1 MLKGKNGFALS
12 HHQLLL
18 YSIVEYAPT
27 STRYF
32 NAAVDSANVFRGV
45 LGKQLDT
52 IPANQA
58 LCMKVRQVVSWL
70 LKFTTDFLCRQ

>member
-18 YSIVEYAPT
+18 YSIVEYALT

-32 NAAVDSANVFRGV
+32 NAAVGSAKFFTAV
-45 LGKQLDT
+45 LGKQLST
-52 IPANQA
+52 IPANQT
-58 LCMKVRQVVSWL
+58 LSMKVRQVVS
-70 LKFTTDFLCRQ
+70 

>member
-18 YSIVEYAPT
+18 YSIVEYALT
-27 STRYF
+27 STRHF
-32 NAAVDSANVFRGV
+32 NAVVDSAKFFRGV
-45 LGKQLDT
+45 LGEQLST

-58 LCMKVRQVVSWL
+58 LCMKVRQLMS
-70 LKFTTDFLCRQ
+70 